1 MTDTYSN
8 LGDFTA
14 PHPQGRT
21 STPGPVL
28 VLLGFVPL
36 TISYLAHVSDTK
48 TLRLG
53 VWGLGVLCWM
63 WALPTINIDPSKLT
77 DYSNTHESLST
88 RQAADHAVTN
98 LRVIYEGVRPAVA
111 AEHGRIFVVK

>member
-1 MTDTYSN
+1 MADTYSN
-8 LGDFTA
+8 LDDYT
-14 PHPQGRT
+14 HPDSKART

-63 WALPTINIDPSKLT
+63 WALPTIDIDPSELVEWFRPL
-77 DYSNTHESLST
+77 DLSHSDGPLIK
-88 RQAADHAVTN
+88 Q
-98 LRVIYEGVRPAVA
+98 LQ
-111 AEHGRIFVVK
+111 IFG